1 MGFSAMIK
9 EILSSDVGNLSTMR
23 VSTIIIVLTILGTW
37 VWKNTQASGMVDFPD
52 NCVWLLA
59 STLAAA
65 AGQKL
70 AERMKPGTPQ

>member
-1 MGFSAMIK
+1 MGLSAMIK
-9 EILSSDVGNLSTMR
+9 EMLSSDVGNLSTMR

-37 VWKNTQASGMVDFPD
+37 VWKNIQAPGMVDFPD

-70 AERMKPGTPQ
+70 AERMRPGEPQ